1 VNGITIAPRPVLGEP
16 IPQGCLYLLV
26 WIPSSHGVQSSA
38 CADVNIW
45 SRNEKERPC
54 WRDGRGIREVREK
67 MGEKIGKCRDSDGIT
82 DNMEYNRVDIRYG
95 S

>member
-1 VNGITIAPRPVLGEP
+1 MGEGIGE
-16 IPQGCLYLLV
+16 IG
-26 WIPSSHGVQSSA
+26 
-38 CADVNIW
+38 
-45 SRNEKERPC
+45 EKI
-54 WRDGRGIREVREK
+54 GGK